1 MTNDIW
7 RLVTPQ
13 FDDYSTQFAQYP
25 SIQPADFMSTQPRL
39 QSTLRRFTELT
50 GLSRLLIIHAPDNS
64 VYRHIIQNSLS
75 ALLPEN
81 IPVITSES
89 LEKKYMFTT
98 VKADNGHLVSEISGL
113 LDKADGGY
121 LIISPNWLIKNAA
134 SWPILKSVLLG
145 EEVSALNCD
154 EKSPLQYEW
163 TKRYDI
169 KLILSGDREQLA
181 TVDYID
187 DDIRSGLSLYT
198 EIELEMKIE
207 PDTLAHYFA
216 YLKWLLQTYCYPDLA
231 EDAVRLLLTAGVRQ
245 TEDQQYI
252 PLCLFWHRTL
262 LEEATIEAG
271 NSTIESH
278 HIQSA
283 LDKRYYRESYLP
295 ERALSD
301 ILNGQV
307 LIETQ
312 GKQVGQVNGLTV
324 IDIAGHP
331 FSYGEPARISCVV
344 HFGDG
349 DISDVERK
357 VDLGGNL
364 HAKGMMIMQ
373 AFVSSALELNA
384 PLPYSASV
392 VFEQSYS
399 EVDGD
404 SASLAEVCSLVSALS
419 NIAIDQQIAVTG
431 AVDQFGRVQAV
442 GGLNEKIEGFYHVCC
457 HQGLTG
463 KQGVVL
469 PKTNLRNLA
478 LHHTLV
484 SSIQAG
490 EFHIWPVSTVDEAI
504 PILMGKPFRRKDTD
518 AALSKDSGFEK
529 NSVLEKIAER
539 IELFEREENPESL
552 WEKLK
557 NRLNF
562 Y

>member
-7 RLVTPQ
+7 RSVTPQ
-13 FDDYSTQFAQYP
+13 FDGYSKQIAQYATV
-25 SIQPADFMSTQPRL
+25 QPADFLSIQPRL
-39 QSTLRRFTELT
+39 QSTLQRFTELH
-50 GLSRLLIIHAPDNS
+50 GLSRLLIVHTPDNS
-64 VYRHIIQNSLS
+64 IYRHIIHDKLIELTSGNV
-75 ALLPEN
+75 
-81 IPVITSES
+81 PVISSES
-89 LEKKYMFTT
+89 VDKETIFTRI
-98 VKADNGHLVSEISGL
+98 KAEDGHLVSEIPGL
-113 LDKADGGY
+113 LDQADGGY
-121 LIISPNWLIKNAA
+121 LILSPNWLLKNLDGW
-134 SWPILKSVLLG
+134 SLLKSALLG
-145 EEVSALNCD
+145 EEIPAINCD
-154 EKSPLQYEW
+154 KKSPLQYEW
-163 TKRYDI
+163 HKKYDV
-169 KLILSGDREQLA
+169 KLVLAGDREQLA
-181 TVDYID
+181 AIDYID

-198 EIELEMKIE
+198 EIEQELKIDSE
-207 PDTLAHYFA
+207 SLVDYFA
-216 YLKWLLQTYCYPDLA
+216 YLKWLNQSYQYPELS
-231 EDAVRLLLTAGVRQ
+231 EDAIRLLLTSGVRQ

-252 PLCLFWHRTL
+252 PLCLFWHRAL
-262 LEEATIEAG
+262 LEEAAQESGGHTIED
-271 NSTIESH
+271 S
-278 HIQSA
+278 HIQAA

-312 GKQVGQVNGLTV
+312 GEQIGQVNGLTV

-331 FSYGEPARISCVV
+331 ISYGEPARISCVV

-357 VDLGGNL
+357 AELGGNL

-384 PLPYSASV
+384 PLPYSASI

-419 NIAIDQQIAVTG
+419 NVAINQQIAVTG

-442 GGLNEKIEGFYHVCC
+442 GGLNEKIEGFYHVCS

-463 KQGVVL
+463 KQGVIL
-469 PKTNLRNLA
+469 PKTNLSNLA

-484 SSIQAG
+484 DSIRAG

-504 PILMGKPFRRKDTD
+504 PILMEKPFRGKDT
-518 AALSKDSGFEK
+518 E
-529 NSVLEKIAER
+529 SVIQKIAER
-539 IELFEREENPESL
+539 IEQFERGDHPENF
-552 WEKLK
+552 WEKAK
-557 NRLNF
+557 NWLNL

>member
-7 RLVTPQ
+7 RSVTPQ
-13 FDDYSTQFAQYP
+13 FDDYSTQITQYP

-39 QSTLRRFTELT
+39 QSTLRRFTELS

-64 VYRHIIQNSLS
+64 VYRHIIKNSLS
-75 ALLPEN
+75 AQLPEDV
-81 IPVITSES
+81 PVITSES
-89 LEKKYMFTT
+89 LETEHIFTT
-98 VKADNGHLVSEISGL
+98 IKAQDGHLVSEISGL

-121 LIISPNWLIKNAA
+121 LIMSPNWLIKNADH
-134 SWPILKSVLLG
+134 WPILKSVLLG
-145 EEVSALNCD
+145 EEIPALNCD
-154 EKSPLQYEW
+154 KKSPLQYEW
-163 TKRYDI
+163 SKRYDI

-198 EIELEMKIE
+198 EIELELKVD
-207 PDTLAHYFA
+207 PDNLIRYFA
-216 YLKWLLQTYCYPDLA
+216 YLKWLLQTYQYPALSEHA
-231 EDAVRLLLTAGVRQ
+231 LRLLLASGVRE

-262 LEEATIEAG
+262 LEEAVMESGNDTIEAQ
-271 NSTIESH
+271 

-312 GKQVGQVNGLTV
+312 GKQIGQVNGLTV

-331 FSYGEPARISCVV
+331 VSYGEPARISCVV

-349 DISDVERK
+349 DINDVERK

-384 PLPYSASV
+384 PLPYSASI

-463 KQGVVL
+463 KQGVIL

-484 SSIQAG
+484 NSIQSG

-504 PILMGKPFRRKDTD
+504 PLLMGKPFRGKDT
-518 AALSKDSGFEK
+518 E
-529 NSVLEKIAER
+529 SVIQKIAER
-539 IELFEREENPESL
+539 IELFERGENPENF
-552 WEKLK
+552 WEKLM